1 MTVQSTG
8 GKSYAKDRVV
18 TQLKTV
24 KTKDC
29 VIPKSKT
36 VLETWLAELRR
47 TTPISAMGV
56 ALLAL
61 QIAELENRCAAMR
74 RRTERKAASAPNRHS
89 KKTALRSAA

>member
-1 MTVQSTG
+1 
-8 GKSYAKDRVV
+8 
-18 TQLKTV
+18 V

-29 VIPKSKT
+29 IIPKSN
-36 VLETWLAELRR
+36 VALETWLAELRR

-74 RRTERKAASAPNRHS
+74 RRIVQKASPAARIKH
-89 KKTALRSAA
+89 ALRSAA

>member
-1 MTVQSTG
+1 MHVQSTG
-8 GKSYAKDRVV
+8 SQAYAKDRVV

-24 KTKDC
+24 ETEGC
-29 VIPKSKT
+29 VISKSKA
-36 VLETWLAELRR
+36 VLETWLAGLRR

-74 RRTERKAASAPNRHS
+74 RRTERKAASAPNLHS